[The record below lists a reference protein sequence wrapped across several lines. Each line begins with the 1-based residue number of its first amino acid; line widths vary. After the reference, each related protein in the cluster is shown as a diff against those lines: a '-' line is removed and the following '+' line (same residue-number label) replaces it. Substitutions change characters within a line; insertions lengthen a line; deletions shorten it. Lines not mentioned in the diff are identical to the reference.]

1 MNLEPADMRTLQ
13 FGPFWVLS
21 ALAGTYNRFESYEL
35 VAFWDTVVAVAL
47 RAPLPA
53 RARSKPL
60 AKSSIAAPL

>member
-1 MNLEPADMRTLQ
+1 MNLEPGDMRTLQ

-35 VAFWDTVVAVAL
+35 AAFWDTVVAVAL

-53 RARSKPL
+53 REILKIGRAHV
-60 AKSSIAAPL
+60 